1 MTAAQAHPL
10 PLNATLYRPRLK
22 ALIATSNKSA
32 IRETVVTGKQTFQPN
47 PNMPEGHESISL
59 LRKFKPRHDRNFPG
73 DDMRCYLC
81 QL

>member
-1 MTAAQAHPL
+1 MTAAQAQPL

-22 ALIATSNKSA
+22 ALTATKNNSA
-32 IRETVVTGKQTFQPN
+32 IRETALMGKQTFQPN

-59 LRKFKPRHDRNFPG
+59 LRKLKPRHDRNFPG